1 MDYSFFDSLI
11 DGVFVIDQEKNI
23 VYCNDAA
30 ATLAHSSVRRLTK
43 SQSVK
48 VYDVI
53 NVSQADYFVTKEGT
67 NGQDSPA
74 PVQEMDM
81 MVLKDDS
88 SLKVQL
94 SIQPFQDPK
103 GNPRW
108 TVMIHDVTLE
118 ERLHTKYQGELEQK
132 EDMIA
137 ELKDAREQLEQYS
150 KNLEQMVE
158 ERTKQVKKANKML
171 QAIMNSLGQ
180 GFLVFDST
188 GMCGDIYTEACK
200 EVLESTPKDQ
210 NIADVLGLKEGEKE
224 QFQQWQTA
232 TFSQA
237 LPFDS
242 MKELAPKE
250 YHHSEADRFITLDY
264 FPIFTEDDQL
274 ENVVLVATD
283 KTVEHQAAIALEKE
297 QEFVKMVTKLI
308 RNKNQFS
315 EFLGATKE
323 NIFAIQ
329 GILQKSSGDL
339 DPDFL
344 FRALHT
350 LEGEAAAF
358 HAWKIRQRSREFQTL
373 LEPIRRD
380 ERPPS
385 SEELSEMLESCGTL
399 RSSYYEFIKDN
410 QDIFDL
416 VSLGDERKIEL
427 SAKDLLSF
435 ANSLTAAGVHHEI
448 VEDFKAEFIFQD
460 VPSLLHHYNDAVQQ
474 VAERQ
479 EKKVKPIMFE
489 NSGVRV
495 LPEPYQ
501 KVVASLVHVFRN
513 SVDHGIESPSE
524 RAAAGKDE
532 FGHITVSSSFV
543 EQGGQRRVHV
553 VIRDDGKGIDI
564 DKLRDKITGDKGPEF
579 AAGLTDNQI
588 MLSIFEAGFSSRD
601 QVGEFSGRGVG
612 MDAVKA
618 AVEDLGGVVRVDSTL
633 GKETIIT
640 IDLPDL
646 SRETASIV
654 AA

>member
-11 DGVFVIDQEKNI
+11 DGVFIIDQEKNI
-23 VYCNDAA
+23 IYCNEAA
-30 ATLAHSSVRRLTK
+30 ATLTHSSVKRLTK
-43 SQSVK
+43 LQNIKISSV
-48 VYDVI
+48 I
-53 NVSQADYFVTKEGT
+53 SVSEIDYFISEDGT
-67 NGQDSPA
+67 TGKDSPA

-81 MVLKDDS
+81 FVLKENS

-94 SIQPFQDPK
+94 SVQPFEDPE
-103 GNPRW
+103 GNDRW
-108 TVMIHDVTLE
+108 AVMIHDVTLE

-137 ELKDAREQLEQYS
+137 ELKDARAQLVQYS
-150 KNLEQMVE
+150 KNLEAMVE

-180 GFLVFDST
+180 GFLVFDSS
-188 GMCGDIYTEACK
+188 GVCGDIYTEACK
-200 EVLESTPKDQ
+200 KILETSPKNK
-210 NIADVLGLKEGEKE
+210 NIADILHLSVGDRE
-224 QFQQWQTA
+224 QFEQWRTA

-250 YHHSEADRFITLDY
+250 FRHSEEERFITLDY

-283 KTVEHQAAIALEKE
+283 KTVEHQANLALEKE
-297 QEFVKMVTKLI
+297 REFVKMVTKLI

-315 EFLGATKE
+315 EFLKATKD

-329 GILQKSSGDL
+329 RILQETKDQL

-358 HAWKIRQRSREFQTL
+358 HAWKIRQKLRDFQTQ
-373 LEPIRRD
+373 LEPIRKEGRSP
-380 ERPPS
+380 EL
-385 SEELSEMLESCGTL
+385 EELDQLLEACGHL

-416 VSLGDERKIEL
+416 VSLNEERKIEL

-435 ANSLTAAGVHHEI
+435 AESLEAAGVHKEI
-448 VEDFKAEFIFQD
+448 VEDFKMEFVFQD
-460 VPSLLHHYNDAVQQ
+460 VPALLQHYNDAVQQ
-474 VAERQ
+474 VAQRQ
-479 EKKVKPIMFE
+479 EKKVKPIVFE
-489 NSGVRV
+489 NEGVRL
-495 LPEPYQ
+495 LPEAYN
-501 KVVASLVHVFRN
+501 KFVASLVHVFRN

-532 FGHITVSSSFV
+532 FGHIVVSSKFV
-543 EQGGQRRVHV
+543 ELDGQRRIHLI
-553 VIRDDGKGIDI
+553 IRDDGKGIDI
-564 DKLRDKITGDKGPEF
+564 KKLREKLIKDKGPDDT
-579 AAGLTDNQI
+579 ARMTDNEV
-588 MLSIFEAGFSSRD
+588 MLSIFEAGVSSRD

-612 MDAVKA
+612 MDAVKD
-618 AVEDLGGVVRVDSTL
+618 AVQEIGGQIRVDSTF
-633 GKETIIT
+633 GRETIIT

-646 SRETASIV
+646 SRETASI
-654 AA
+654 AAA